1 MDSVV
6 YRLKSPVDM
15 TVVVVMLGLFA
26 AAMVGLVLA
35 IEVKFGVALLF
46 GLVYAGIALVNLPL
60 GVALWVPL
68 IFLEGIPAFNLAGK
82 AAGAIIAVAWL
93 GSLYGRRD
101 VVRATIA
108 RHRRLLF
115 LLMALLVWISLS
127 LVWADD
133 LALAAKDLWRWYVLL
148 MIFVIVITTVTEER
162 TLRWV
167 LFAFIA
173 GAVMSVVIGAADGSF
188 TGTADGAARLEGGTG
203 DPNYLAA
210 SIVAVSIVA
219 VSMLALGI
227 GLTARWAI
235 AAALAI
241 LMIGLVM
248 SGSRGGFL
256 AAGGAVIAAF
266 FVFKYR
272 RAYVLA
278 ATAVL
283 VGIGALA
290 FLNVPGAWERV
301 TDFNDDNGRSSLWTA
316 GARMWEDQPVSGV
329 GLNNFVVHSAD
340 YVREPGALENTE
352 LVVERPHVPHNTYLQ
367 VLAETGVI
375 GLSLFI
381 LFCAG
386 CIRAAILG
394 ARELESKGEWGLGT
408 LTRGII
414 VATASVLAAS
424 MFLSAATDK
433 RLWLL
438 LALGPV
444 MLGLARRTAA
454 VQTAQQTGSQALS
467 DRAQARARP
476 SLRRPVHP

>member
-6 YRLKSPVDM
+6 YRLKSPVDL

-26 AAMVGLVLA
+26 GAMVGLVLA
-35 IEVKFGVALLF
+35 IEVKYGVALLF
-46 GLVYAGIALVNLPL
+46 GLVYAGIALVNLQL

-68 IFLEGIPAFNLAGK
+68 IFLEGIAAFNLAGK
-82 AAGAIIAVAWL
+82 AAGAIIGIAWL

-101 VVRATIA
+101 IVRATIA
-108 RHRRLLF
+108 RHRRLLSV
-115 LLMALLVWISLS
+115 LLALLVWISLS
-127 LVWADD
+127 LIWADD
-133 LALAAKDLWRWYVLL
+133 LGLAAKDLWRWYVLL
-148 MIFVIVITTVTEER
+148 MIFVIVITTVTTER

-167 LFAFIA
+167 LFAFFG

-188 TGTADGAARLEGGTG
+188 TGTADGAARLEGGAG

-210 SIVAVSIVA
+210 SIVACCIVA
-219 VSMLALGI
+219 VSMLALRL
-227 GLTARWAI
+227 GLAARWAI
-235 AAALAI
+235 GIALAI
-241 LMIGLVM
+241 LVIGLVM

-256 AAGGAVIAAF
+256 AAGGGVVAAF

-283 VGIGALA
+283 VGVGALA

-301 TDFNDDNGRSSLWTA
+301 TDFNEDNGRSSLWTV
-316 GARMWEDQPVSGV
+316 GARMWEEQPVNGV

-340 YVREPGALENTE
+340 FVREPGALENTE

-367 VLAETGVI
+367 VLAETGIV
-375 GLSLFI
+375 GFALFV

-386 CIRAAILG
+386 CLRAAMIA
-394 ARELESKGEWGLGT
+394 AREFEAKGEWGLGT
-408 LTRGII
+408 LTRGVV

-444 MLGLARRTAA
+444 MLGLARRVAPVQAA
-454 VQTAQQTGSQALS
+454 AEAPRPVLS
-467 DRAQARARP
+467 DRAQTPARP
-476 SLRRPVHP
+476 AMRRPVHP